1 MNAVDGRYVL
11 KEQLGSGG
19 MGVVWLAHDELLH
32 REVAVKQLKLP
43 NVTPGASDV
52 ARAMREARI
61 AARLQHPNAI
71 TVFDVVVED
80 DLPWIVMEYL
90 PSRSLAALLSER
102 GPLSPGETARI
113 GEKIATAL
121 AAAHAAGIV
130 HRDVKPGNVLIGH
143 NGAVKLTDFG
153 ISRAVGDVTLTEAGS
168 LSGTPAYL
176 APEIARGEAPDA
188 RSDVFS
194 LGATLFAALEG
205 HSPYG
210 DTDNHLG
217 LLHRAANGK
226 VERSNRAGGLL
237 RPLERLLA
245 IDPAQRPTASQAAEM
260 LGVQP
265 PEVLNTPRG
274 IPVQAPPTTP
284 RPMQLV
290 GPPTPR
296 PLPRVGPPTPQR
308 SAAQAVPPTPQRSAA
323 QAVPTA
329 PPHSAAPAGPSTPPP
344 AAPAAKTRSRKLLSA
359 AVAVLL
365 VAVLS
370 TGLVLLRQAGMFG
383 DTAQSSTGSTG
394 PTGPAEDASLLT
406 PTSACNFVIGWFR
419 LTKNEPQTAW
429 DRMDPATRPP
439 FEKFTRY
446 AGNHDEIIP
455 DTNPD
460 VAAKE
465 GGYLVTGQVTF
476 KSNGQMTGVEH
487 YEVLVSLVDGELKL
501 TEHNG

>member
-1 MNAVDGRYVL
+1 VNAVDGRYVL

-43 NVTPGASDV
+43 NLTPGASDV

-90 PSRSLAALLSER
+90 PSRSLAALLNER

-113 GEKIATAL
+113 GQKIATAL

-176 APEIARGEAPDA
+176 APEIARGEVPDA
-188 RSDVFS
+188 RSDIFS

-217 LLHRAANGK
+217 LLHRAASGK

-245 IDPAQRPTASQAAEM
+245 VDPAQRPTASQAAEM

-265 PEVLNTPRG
+265 PEVLHTPRG

-284 RPMQLV
+284 RPV
-290 GPPTPR
+290 
-296 PLPRVGPPTPQR
+296 PRVGPPTPQR
-308 SAAQAVPPTPQRSAA
+308 SLAQAVPVAPQRSA
-323 QAVPTA
+323 T
-329 PPHSAAPAGPSTPPP
+329 PAGPATPPP
-344 AAPAAKTRSRKLLSA
+344 ATPPPAAAPAAKTRSRKVLSA

-365 VAVLS
+365 VAVIS
-370 TGLVLLRQAGMFG
+370 TAMVLLRQAGMFG

-394 PTGPAEDASLLT
+394 SPNGSGLLT
-406 PTSACNFVIGWFR
+406 PTSACNFVIEWFHR
-419 LTKNEPQTAW
+419 TKNEPQAAW
-429 DRMDPATRPP
+429 DWMDPATRPT
-439 FEKFTRY
+439 FEEFANY
-446 AGNHDEIIP
+446 AADYDQMIP
-455 DTNPD
+455 DSNPE

-465 GGYLVTGQVTF
+465 GGYLVAGKVTLF
-476 KSNGQMTGVEH
+476 KNGTSDTKDYQ
-487 YEVLVSLVDGELKL
+487 VLVSLIDGELKV
-501 TEHNG
+501 TEHKG

>member
-1 MNAVDGRYVL
+1 VNAVDGRYLL

-43 NVTPGASDV
+43 NLTPGASDV

-90 PSRSLAALLSER
+90 PSRSLAALLNER
-102 GPLSPGETARI
+102 GPLTPGETARI

-265 PEVLNTPRG
+265 PEVLHTPRG
-274 IPVQAPPTTP
+274 IPIQAPPTTP
-284 RPMQLV
+284 RPV
-290 GPPTPR
+290 
-296 PLPRVGPPTPQR
+296 PRVGPPTPQR
-308 SAAQAVPPTPQRSAA
+308 SLAQAVPVAPQRSAA
-323 QAVPTA
+323 QAVP
-329 PPHSAAPAGPSTPPP
+329 AAPQRSATPAEPSTPPP
-344 AAPAAKTRSRKLLSA
+344 AAPAAKTRSRKVLSA
-359 AVAVLL
+359 AVAILL

-383 DTAQSSTGSTG
+383 DTAQSSTG
-394 PTGPAEDASLLT
+394 PTGSPKEPVLLT
-406 PTSACNFVIGWFR
+406 PTSACNFVIGWIRF
-419 LTKNEPQTAW
+419 TKNEPQTAW
-429 DRMDPATRPP
+429 DRMDPATRPT
-439 FEKFTRY
+439 FEEFAEY
-446 AGNHDEIIP
+446 AADYDQMIP
-455 DTNPD
+455 DSNPE

-465 GGYLVTGQVTF
+465 GGYLVAGKVTLF
-476 KSNGQMTGVEH
+476 KNGTSDTKD
-487 YEVLVSLVDGELKL
+487 YKVLVNLVDGELKVS
-501 TEHNG
+501 EYKR